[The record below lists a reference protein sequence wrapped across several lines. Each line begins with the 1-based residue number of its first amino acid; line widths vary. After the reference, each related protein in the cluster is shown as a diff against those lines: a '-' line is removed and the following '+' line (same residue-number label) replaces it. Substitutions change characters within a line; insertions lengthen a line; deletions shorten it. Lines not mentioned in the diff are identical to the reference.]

1 MQKQKSKLLNAKI
14 KKFITIPIMI
24 SSIMIGV
31 GCTSIQKREEVKLK
45 KQVHNVND
53 AISFVR
59 NQKDTKMLNKS
70 ILMTNVIGNNVDQ
83 IKEYPQRSPRELN
96 VKRKFMI
103 YESVSLITRATQDNF
118 IYVSDPDNLI
128 KGYVTL
134 YKEQKFDSIYE
145 YNANESL
152 NFISTS
158 LGELM
163 IKVYSDILQDEVK
176 LFYNKIV
183 CDSVISFLYSTYHLD
198 KKESEK
204 IINEIWKN

>member
-134 YKEQKFDSIYE
+134 YKEQKFDSIYHPKIVRE
-145 YNANESL
+145 KYLNPSL
-152 NFISTS
+152 NV
-158 LGELM
+158 L
-163 IKVYSDILQDEVK
+163 
-176 LFYNKIV
+176 
-183 CDSVISFLYSTYHLD
+183 SVGWCRHRPVHLKTYFFFF
-198 KKESEK
+198 
-204 IINEIWKN
+204 